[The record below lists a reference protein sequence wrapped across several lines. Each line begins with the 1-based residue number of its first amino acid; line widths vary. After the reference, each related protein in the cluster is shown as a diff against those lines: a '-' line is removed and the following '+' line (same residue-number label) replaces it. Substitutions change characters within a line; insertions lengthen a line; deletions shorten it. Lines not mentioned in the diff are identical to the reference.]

1 MFALH
6 AVRPCTIGTIT
17 SQSILLQLMLRL
29 TVCMCLTGQ
38 GGNDL
43 LGNRKQT
50 GHQEL
55 VRGNLALVSN
65 YVSHILYRLMLCWSL
80 MTLTWRQGLYMSCW
94 ALMPLT
100 WCHNMYMPRRVL
112 EYKPPRQ
119 MLWRAEP

>member
-1 MFALH
+1 M
-6 AVRPCTIGTIT
+6 
-17 SQSILLQLMLRL
+17 LQLMLRL

-65 YVSHILYRLMLCWSL
+65 LVSHILYTSML
-80 MTLTWRQGLYMSCW
+80 CW
-94 ALMPLT
+94 ALMPLS
-100 WCHNMYMPRRVL
+100 Y
-112 EYKPPRQ
+112 RQ
-119 MLWRAEP
+119 GCTYPAEL